1 MTQVRNVS
9 KGARGADVFAI
20 QAALNYHIRKAGPQ
34 LETDGIFGRRTD
46 ERLRIFQKFNRLVP
60 DGIVGPLTR
69 RMLFRFG
76 TSQIDLQSS
85 ALDVERRGSP
95 ARPLAFTGA
104 GTPGGDQ
111 NTETRRTIL
120 LPKDVFAFPKLPVF
134 DFPHFSIPASP
145 VLIVPPVIIPPDPPG
160 PRVERK
166 PPVIVAPVKLEWDFS
181 PFQKPDDDIDPRKD
195 ADINFDQKFKF
206 VLHYPIPNP
215 GADPANKIDP
225 NKDPKDE
232 EKEQTEFSLESGQQP
247 GGRWRFK
254 AGAETTIKSFKVI
267 GPLQLEIYSK
277 AELTLPTGKT
287 EITGGSRLS
296 FKPFD
301 ALEITAGPSVKMEVD
316 PRAATVK
323 VSPDLGGA
331 GSLDLQLN
339 F

>member
-1 MTQVRNVS
+1 MTEVRNVS
-9 KGARGADVFAI
+9 RGARGADVCAI
-20 QAALNYHIRKAGPQ
+20 QAALNYHIRKAGPK
-34 LETDGIFGRRTD
+34 LETDGIFGPRTD

-76 TSQIDLQSS
+76 TSQIDLLSS
-85 ALDVERRGSP
+85 ALDLERRGLP
-95 ARPLAFTGA
+95 GPLAFTGG
-104 GTPGGDQ
+104 GTADGDQ

-120 LPKDVFAFPKLPVF
+120 LPKDIAAFPKLPVF

-145 VLIVPPVIIPPDPPG
+145 VLIVPPVVVPADPK
-160 PRVERK
+160 VERK
-166 PPVIVAPVKLEWDFS
+166 PPVIVTPVALEWDFS
-181 PFQKPDDDIDPRKD
+181 LFQKPDDAKD
-195 ADINFDQKFKF
+195 ADINFDQNFKF

-215 GADPANKIDP
+215 GADPDKKIDP

-232 EKEQTEFSLESGQQP
+232 EKEQTEFSFESGQQP

-254 AGAETTIKSFKVI
+254 ASAETKVKSFKVI
-267 GPLQLEIYSK
+267 GPLQLEIYTK

-316 PRAATVK
+316 PQAATVK

-331 GSLDLQLN
+331 GSLDLQLK